1 MYFYSI
7 LGLGD
12 ILLISY
18 EQLIPR
24 LLFIITFRFQGR
36 FTSDILSTFTEPS
49 LDWCYKRELHYY
61 LLHSYPIS
69 IPIPYSIN
77 PWEGRDLHD
86 KGNRIISLLLVIDCW
101 DRLSYI
107 TSCLN
112 NSCNNLCISDRS
124 INYTK
129 GLPLETSFPYHLY
142 SSIPFRQTANNQEID
157 TGIEG
162 IGLLI
167 TYFLLG

>member
-61 LLHSYPIS
+61 
-69 IPIPYSIN
+69 
-77 PWEGRDLHD
+77 
-86 KGNRIISLLLVIDCW
+86 
-101 DRLSYI
+101 
-107 TSCLN
+107 
-112 NSCNNLCISDRS
+112 
-124 INYTK
+124 
-129 GLPLETSFPYHLY
+129 
-142 SSIPFRQTANNQEID
+142 
-157 TGIEG
+157 
-162 IGLLI
+162 
-167 TYFLLG
+167 